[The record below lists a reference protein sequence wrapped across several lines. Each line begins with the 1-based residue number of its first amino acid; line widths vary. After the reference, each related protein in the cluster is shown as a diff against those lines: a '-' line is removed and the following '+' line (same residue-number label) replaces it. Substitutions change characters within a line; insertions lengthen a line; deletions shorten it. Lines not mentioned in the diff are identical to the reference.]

1 MRLRRAAGKLFVVSS
16 PSGGGKTTVVGALLK
31 QLPGLVRSVS
41 VTTRRPRPAE
51 RTGADYQFLS
61 RSAFERLRA
70 QGALLEWAKVHQAY
84 YGTPKAPIERALA
97 RGHDVVLNIDVQGA
111 GQVRRRFGSRAI
123 LVFLAPPSRHELAR
137 RLLKRRTETPE
148 TIRRRLAVARRELT
162 CAQWYDYVVVNRDLD
177 KAVEQLKAIV
187 TAERLRVTRGRN
199 VGRIHGPNL
208 DR

>member
-123 LVFLAPPSRHELAR
+123 LVFLAPPSLHELAT

-148 TIRRRLAVARRELT
+148 TIRRRLAVARQELT

-187 TAERLRVTRGRN
+187 TAERLRRN
-199 VGRIHGPNL
+199 VARKGHARQHFS
-208 DR
+208 